1 MIGSERDTYDI
12 DKLIEYIQQDI
23 QIASRRLSD
32 TRTEDTLSRNWVE
45 GVITGLEFALE
56 HAKKRRE
63 ND

>member
-23 QIASRRLSD
+23 QSASRFSRR
-32 TRTEDTLSRNWVE
+32 TRQNTVSKNWLE
-45 GVITGLEFALE
+45 GVITGLEFALA
-56 HAKKRRE
+56 HALELRE

>member
-23 QIASRRLSD
+23 QSASRFSRR
-32 TRTEDTLSRNWVE
+32 TRQGTVSKNWLE
-45 GVITGLEFALE
+45 GVITGLEFALA
-56 HAKKRRE
+56 HALELQE

>member
-23 QIASRRLSD
+23 QSVSRFSRRIRQGTVSK
-32 TRTEDTLSRNWVE
+32 NWLE
-45 GVITGLEFALE
+45 GVITGLEFALA
-56 HAKKRRE
+56 HALELQE

>member
-23 QIASRRLSD
+23 QSFRRREKRS
-32 TRTEDTLSRNWVE
+32 EDDRILAWVE
-45 GVITGLEFALE
+45 GVLSGLAFALD
-56 HAKKRRE
+56 HAKKLRE